1 MKTDD
6 KVLCRITPPLAQI
19 VFNRPEVGNAIDSD
33 SIRGLDRALTQVTGD
48 RTIHCLALT
57 GSGNRLFVSGGDLK
71 EFDQFQDP
79 EEPRQMSLA
88 MKRVLARID
97 ALDIPVVGAMNG
109 DAYGGGCE
117 ILLACDYVIAR
128 EGTRLA
134 FRQTAMGLSTG
145 WGAATRLTR
154 RVGRPQAIRILTTA
168 ATLEMNEALELGLV
182 QEIVPGTNE
191 DLQGR
196 VKALSEQIA
205 SNAPLAIRA
214 CKRAVVQSE
223 SMTLSDSIFAETD
236 LFTIT
241 WNSRDHQEAVRAFF
255 DKRSP
260 DFRGE

>member
-1 MKTDD
+1 
-6 KVLCRITPPLAQI
+6 
-19 VFNRPEVGNAIDSD
+19 
-33 SIRGLDRALTQVTGD
+33 
-48 RTIHCLALT
+48 
-57 GSGNRLFVSGGDLK
+57 
-71 EFDQFQDP
+71 
-79 EEPRQMSLA
+79 
-88 MKRVLARID
+88 
-97 ALDIPVVGAMNG
+97 
-109 DAYGGGCE
+109 
-117 ILLACDYVIAR
+117 
-128 EGTRLA
+128 
-134 FRQTAMGLSTG
+134 
-145 WGAATRLTR
+145 R

-168 ATLEMNEALELGLV
+168 ATIEVNEALELGLV

-223 SMTLSDSIFAETD
+223 SMTLSDSIYAETD